1 MTIKLFTDH
10 YFHIGGAHLT
20 SGKPCQDY
28 AISDVYEKMA
38 FAIVSDG
45 CSTGRHT
52 DVGSRILSLSTASAI
67 RDHWITRRKIDVIRS
82 PAEIGIGQNIVLAGM
97 QDALGLITED
107 MLATCIYAYISPQGG
122 IVNVQGDGVVAV
134 KYLDGRILMS
144 NFEWLDNKPYY
155 PAYKNGNL
163 QNFINAHGGKLCKKR
178 LREEVWMIDPDGE
191 NVPFD
196 LNEYSLSLGLR
207 GVTFDLTQKELKEKV
222 EFIAVFSDGVTQID
236 GLDWKDA
243 VENFLAF
250 KNTTGAFAKRRMIRG
265 IKDCQKNGKGPFDD
279 ISYAVVRV
287 DAIKQE
293 DKNDGKDNK

>member
-1 MTIKLFTDH
+1 MSIELFTDH
-10 YFHIGGAHLT
+10 YFHIGSAHLT

-52 DVGSRILSLSTASAI
+52 DVGSRMLSLGTASAI
-67 RDHWITRRKIDVIRS
+67 RDNWITKHSIDVVKTPLELNMQQKLIMS
-82 PAEIGIGQNIVLAGM
+82 GM
-97 QDALGLITED
+97 QEALGLIEQD
-107 MLATCIYAYISPQGG
+107 MLATCLYAYISAEGG
-122 IVNVQGDGVVAV
+122 IIHVQGDGVVAI
-134 KYLDGRILMS
+134 KCRDGKIRMS
-144 NFEWLDNKPYY
+144 NLEWANNMPFY

-163 QNFINAHGGKLCKKR
+163 QQFIDAYGGDLCKKK
-178 LREEVWMIDPDGE
+178 LREEVWMIDFDGE
-191 NVPFD
+191 DFPYD
-196 LNEYSLSLGLR
+196 LNEYSLSRGLS
-207 GVTFDLTQKELKEKV
+207 GVTFEINRKELEKI

-243 VENFLAF
+243 VANFLSF

-265 IKDCQKNGKGPFDD
+265 IKDSQKNGKGPFDD

-287 DAIKQE
+287 NVIGPE
-293 DKNDGKDNK
+293 DKENGKDTK

>member
-1 MTIKLFTDH
+1 MIELFTDH
-10 YFHIGGAHLT
+10 YFHIGSAHLT

-52 DVGSRILSLSTASAI
+52 DVGSRLLSLSTASAI
-67 RDHWITRRKIDVIRS
+67 RDHWITRRKIDVIKS
-82 PAEIGIGQNIVLAGM
+82 PVEIGVGQSIVLAGM
-97 QDALGLITED
+97 QDTLGLITED
-107 MLATCIYAYISPQGG
+107 MLATCVYAYISPQGG
-122 IVNVQGDGVVAV
+122 IIHIEGDGVVAI
-134 KYLDGRILMS
+134 KYRNGRILMS
-144 NFEWLDNKPYY
+144 NFEWLDNKPFY

-163 QNFINAHGGKLCKKR
+163 QNFINAHGGKLCSQR

-191 NVPFD
+191 DIPFD

-207 GVTFDLTQKELKEKV
+207 GITFEISRKEIEEKV

-265 IKDCQKNGKGPFDD
+265 IKDTQKNGKGPFDD

-287 DAIKQE
+287 DAIELE
-293 DKNDGKDNK
+293 DKNDGKNTK

>member
-1 MTIKLFTDH
+1 MIELFTDH
-10 YFHIGGAHLT
+10 YFHIGSAHLT

-52 DVGSRILSLSTASAI
+52 DVGSRLLSLSTASAI
-67 RDHWITRRKIDVIRS
+67 RDHWITRRKIDVMKS
-82 PAEIGIGQNIVLAGM
+82 PAEIGVGQSIVLAGM
-97 QDALGLITED
+97 QDTLGLITED
-107 MLATCIYAYISPQGG
+107 MLATCVYAYISPKGG
-122 IVNVQGDGVVAV
+122 IIHIEGDGVVAI
-134 KYLDGRILMS
+134 KYRDGRSLMS

-163 QNFINAHGGKLCKKR
+163 QNFINAQGGKLSLQR

-191 NVPFD
+191 GIPFD
-196 LNEYSLSLGLR
+196 LKEHSLSR
-207 GVTFDLTQKELKEKV
+207 GIRGITFEINRKELEEKV
-222 EFIAVFSDGVTQID
+222 EFVAVFSDGVTQID
-236 GLDWKDA
+236 GVDWKDA

-265 IKDCQKNGKGPFDD
+265 VKDSQKKGKGPFDD

-287 DAIKQE
+287 VANEQE
-293 DKNDGKDNK
+293 NKDNGKNTK